1 MTHFVLKTDASVRYN
16 QIIGL
21 GFMLERVKDNGEQ
34 DEVVFKHCE
43 DTTVDDGRDEQQLID
58 EAEYLAIV
66 YGVRRAIDYLDN
78 ERLEI
83 RCDND
88 GVVCAVQNEIAIGNY
103 DGRAVHDLL
112 ENEDWSIES
121 IPRVLNSVADSLS
134 KQASRDKVR

>member
-1 MTHFVLKTDASVRYN
+1 MTYLVLKTDASVRYN
-16 QIIGL
+16 QILGL
-21 GFMLERVKDNGEQ
+21 GFMLERVNEDGEQ
-34 DEVVFKHCE
+34 EEVVFKECE
-43 DTTVDDGRDEQQLID
+43 DTTVDDGQDEQQLID

-66 YGVRRAIDYLDN
+66 YGLRRTLDHLDD

-88 GVVCAVQNEIAIGNY
+88 DVVRAVQNETQVGSF

-112 ENEDWSIES
+112 EDADWSIES